1 MKLFI
6 ETYHAL
12 YAYWNVYSICLLKHI
27 LGLFINQSLKNTN
40 WVLPVWRVM
49 GQSWGLKVER
59 KVWPA
64 RIDHRYQLQQN
75 KGRFWVGRCLC
86 CLRVRAATCQ
96 GNVKGTR
103 KTPGKSD
110 RSKDAQ
116 TPGESGRERKRSSR
130 RGKQN
135 AARETRGQGLL
146 RPWSGSEWLEGSL
159 PVRKW
164 LL

>member
-1 MKLFI
+1 MKHIVLYMLIEMFI
-6 ETYHAL
+6 Q
-12 YAYWNVYSICLLKHI
+12 CLLKHI
-27 LGLFINQSLKNTN
+27 LDLFINQPLKNTD
-40 WVLPVWRVM
+40 WALPEWRVM

-59 KVWPA
+59 KVWPS
-64 RIDHRYQLQQN
+64 RIDHHYQLQQN
-75 KGRFWVGRCLC
+75 KVRFWVGRCVC

-96 GNVKGTR
+96 GNIKGTK

-110 RSKDAQ
+110 RGKDAQ

-130 RGKQN
+130 WGKQK

-146 RPWSGSEWLEGSL
+146 RPWSGSEWLEGPL
-159 PVRKW
+159 PVSKW